1 MADRLTQR
9 ETVCVLGLPI
19 DAITMQ
25 DVVDRIHA
33 AARSR
38 EKCFI
43 STPNLNFL
51 VNARKDPGFRAS
63 VLQSDLSVVD
73 GISLLCAARLMGVR
87 LPGRV
92 SGADMFMALREHPT
106 QKPLKVFFLGGPPG
120 AAQRAQDV
128 VNKENKGVIC
138 VGHDDAGFGDIES
151 MSSVTLID
159 KINHCQPDF
168 VVVSLGAIKGQAWI
182 MRNRHR
188 LEAPVISHLGAVVN
202 FTAGTVQRAPRWM
215 QRFGLEWLW
224 RASTEPGLYKRYRDD
239 ALVLAKLLLNKYLL
253 AAAKERMHL
262 AQRHAHANIITQDA
276 DALRGIHRMVLS
288 GHMGRGDAAT
298 LANELHKYTTCK
310 RIEIDANHLTWLD
323 PYALGALIRRHG
335 ELLNQGG
342 DGLRICSASDALRR
356 HLTQH
361 EACYLLD

>member
-1 MADRLTQR
+1 
-9 ETVCVLGLPI
+9 LGLPI
-19 DAITMQ
+19 DVVTMQ
-25 DVVDRIHA
+25 DVVERIHA
-33 AARSR
+33 AANSR

-51 VNARKDPGFRAS
+51 VNARKDPSFRAS

-73 GISLLCAARLMGVR
+73 GISLLSAARLMGVR
-87 LPGRV
+87 LPGRI
-92 SGADMFMALREHPT
+92 SGADMFMALREFPT
-106 QKPLKVFFLGGPPG
+106 HKPLKVFFLGGPPG
-120 AAQRAQDV
+120 AAKRAHDV
-128 VNKENKGVIC
+128 VNQENKGVVC

-151 MSSVTLID
+151 MSSDTLID
-159 KINHCQPDF
+159 KINRCQPDF

-224 RASTEPGLYKRYRDD
+224 RASTEQGLYKRYRDD
-239 ALVLAKLLLNKYLL
+239 ALVLVKLLLNTYLL
-253 AAAKERMHL
+253 AAAKERVHL
-262 AQRHAHANIITQDA
+262 AQRHGQADIITQDA
-276 DALRGIHRMVLS
+276 DTLQSIHRMVLS
-288 GHMGRGDAAT
+288 GHLGRGQTAI
-298 LANELHKYTTCK
+298 LSNELHKYAVCK
-310 RIEIDANHLTWLD
+310 RIEIDASRLTWLD
-323 PYALGALIRRHG
+323 PYALGTMIRRHG

-342 DGLRICSASDALRR
+342 DGLRIHSASTSLRQ

-361 EACYLLD
+361 EACYLLG